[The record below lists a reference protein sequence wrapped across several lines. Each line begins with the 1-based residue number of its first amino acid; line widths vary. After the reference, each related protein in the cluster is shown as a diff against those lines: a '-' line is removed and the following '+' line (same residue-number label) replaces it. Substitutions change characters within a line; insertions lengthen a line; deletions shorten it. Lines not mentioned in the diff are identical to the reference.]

1 MTYSSPIPREDYEKI
16 HSLRSSELTA
26 AVAFLQMQPWF
37 DGRFVI
43 AGTSEGA
50 VAVARYVPAPDAVRE
65 KGRIIFSWSCEDNYH
80 VTTHRIAVPNNLPVL
95 NIMSA
100 TDKSTSGSPER
111 FQPSIGAFYDEFRID
126 IHGRPLHPP
135 FLVNS
140 ALFNITSIMLN
151 FI

>member
-26 AVAFLQMQPWF
+26 
-37 DGRFVI
+37 
-43 AGTSEGA
+43 A

-80 VTTHRIAVPNNLPVL
+80 VTAHRTAVPNDLPVL

-100 TDKSTSGSPER
+100 TDKYFSTANSYIGNEQAAGHCAKALADNPNA
-111 FQPSIGAFYDEFRID
+111 SIVLIPKAPHTLMNVPQAREAVEG
-126 IHGRPLHPP
+126 
-135 FLVNS
+135 FLKDR
-140 ALFNITSIMLN
+140 LLK
-151 FI
+151 